1 MVAGEEAEGQRLDRF
16 LCDRAR
22 GLGRAGARRMIEAG
36 FVRVNG
42 RTAAPGQ
49 RLHAGDNVQV
59 EELPDSN
66 AAQPDAS
73 VALHVVHED
82 RWLVVVDKP
91 AGMPSHPLRPGER
104 GALASGLVARYPE
117 MASVGYSARE
127 PGIVHRLDTNTTGH
141 VLAARDAET
150 FAALR
155 AMLERGAIDKR
166 YLALCAGQVQA
177 PSVLE
182 GWISAQGKR
191 VRLRAEPFAN
201 ARRVTSEVLSAQMI
215 GGFSLCELRVH
226 VARRHQIRAQLAAI
240 GHAIAGDTAYG
251 GVALPGLSRHFL
263 HASALRLAHPQGG
276 AELDVRAEL
285 PAELRA
291 ALEAAQPA

>member
-22 GLGRAGARRMIEAG
+22 GLGRAGARRLIAAG
-36 FVRVNG
+36 CVRVNG
-42 RTAAPGQ
+42 RSAAPGQ

-59 EELPDSN
+59 EQLPDSN

-104 GALASGLVARYPE
+104 GTLASGLVARYPE

-127 PGIVHRLDTNTTGH
+127 PGIVHRLDTNTSGL

-155 AMLERGAIDKR
+155 ALLERGAIDKR

-177 PSVLE
+177 PSVLG

-191 VRLRAEPFAN
+191 VTLRAQPFAN

-215 GGFSLCELRVH
+215 GRFSLCELRVH
-226 VARRHQIRAQLAAI
+226 VARRHQIRAQLAAT

-263 HASALRLAHPQGG
+263 HASALRLSHPQGG
-276 AELDVRAEL
+276 TELELRAEL

-291 ALEAAQPA
+291 ALDAAQAA

>member
-104 GALASGLVARYPE
+104 GTLASGLVARFPE

-127 PGIVHRLDTNTTGH
+127 PGIVHRLDTNTSGL

-191 VRLRAEPFAN
+191 VTLRAEPFAN

-215 GGFSLCELRVH
+215 GRFSLCELRVH

>member
-1 MVAGEEAEGQRLDRF
+1 MVAGDEAEGQRLDRF

-22 GLGRAGARRMIEAG
+22 GLGRAGARRVIEAG
-36 FVRVNG
+36 LVRVNG
-42 RTAAPGQ
+42 RSAAPGQ

-73 VALHVVHED
+73 VALRVLHED

-104 GALASGLVARYPE
+104 ATLASGLAARYPE

-127 PGIVHRLDTNTTGH
+127 PGIVHRLDTNTSGL

-150 FAALR
+150 FSALR
-155 AMLERGAIDKR
+155 ALLERGGIDKR
-166 YLALCAGQVQA
+166 YLALCAGHVQA

-182 GWISAQGKR
+182 GWLSAQGKH
-191 VRLRAEPFAN
+191 VTLRAEPFAS

-215 GGFSLCELRVH
+215 GRFCLCELRVH

-240 GHAIAGDTAYG
+240 GHAIAGDAAYG
-251 GVALPGLSRHFL
+251 GEALPGLARHFL
-263 HASALRLAHPQGG
+263 HASALRLPHPHSG
-276 AELDVRAEL
+276 AELEVHAEL
-285 PAELRA
+285 PEELRA
-291 ALEAAQPA
+291 AQETAKTA